1 MNGKVSK
8 GKSFDRSQSIAGCE
22 IVVPTRPIRNANNLS
37 TILSVATS
45 ATSMAAMVTSIINNT
60 K

>member
-1 MNGKVSK
+1 MPIGRRGGGRS
-8 GKSFDRSQSIAGCE
+8 SFIAGCE